1 MGLVRI
7 VAIQLGLALRASW
20 WTLVAGIC
28 LGASASLVL
37 LAMIPQRYE
46 AAAPAAPLHGPLIV
60 LGILT
65 GCLIF
70 VGPLLTR
77 RFLNPII
84 SCKEGLLSL
93 SGVPLLARIPRI
105 PTPGATRERAG
116 YWIKN
121 LALSLLSVAALVAA
135 LVTLG

>member
-1 MGLVRI
+1 
-7 VAIQLGLALRASW
+7 
-20 WTLVAGIC
+20 
-28 LGASASLVL
+28 LVL
-37 LAMIPQRYE
+37 LAMVPQRYE
-46 AAAPAAPLHGPLIV
+46 AAAPAAPPRGPLLA

-65 GCLIF
+65 GCLLF

-93 SGVPLLARIPRI
+93 SGVPVLARIPRI
-105 PTPGATRERAG
+105 QTPGASRERAG